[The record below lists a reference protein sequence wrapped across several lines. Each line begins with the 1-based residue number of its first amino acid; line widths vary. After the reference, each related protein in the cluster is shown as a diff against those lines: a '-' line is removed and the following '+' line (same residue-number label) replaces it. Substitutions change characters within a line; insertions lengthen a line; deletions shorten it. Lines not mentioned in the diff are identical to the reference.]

1 MGRAIKNWIQGAI
14 KNPGSLKKALNVPK
28 DKDIP
33 AKKLE
38 KALHSKSRIMRE
50 RANLAK
56 NLKSFHQK
64 GS

>member
-38 KALHSKSRIMRE
+38 KAIK
-50 RANLAK
+50 
-56 NLKSFHQK
+56 KSFKVHSCKCRKKQK
-64 GS
+64 AVLRLKD